1 MGLKNPETLQ
11 RTTKDSIV
19 QTTYSTLE
27 AGECDPFGPKVITLI
42 E

>member
-1 MGLKNPETLQ
+1 MGLKNPEILQ

-19 QTTYSTLE
+19 QAIYSTLK
-27 AGECDPFGPKVITLI
+27 AGECDHFGPKVITLI